1 MIAPKS
7 IAHALGFNTNTIKGK
22 FLTWIIYKLA
32 CLGAINKIIKKSY
45 SKEKFD
51 FVGGV
56 LHSFSIRFKFNE
68 IDLSK
73 IPKEGPF
80 IVIANHPLG
89 LIDGLLLLHLIGK
102 KRKDFKIFGNFI
114 LHQIKPLRSLIFP
127 VNPFKNKNQF
137 QKGSTGISNAI
148 SHLRSGGCLGIFPAG
163 EVATKTEHQNRFHVD
178 HEWNHKMIGLLDGEN
193 VPFLPV
199 YFHSKNSRWFYF
211 LAKINP
217 LLQTLRIP
225 AEAVSQ
231 RKRNIQIRIGNLIRP
246 KELEAYHDKISICNY
261 LRAKTFILSKSL
273 NPKKN
278 DLISRLPK
286 ISKPKPIIDPVEPK
300 LLEEDIERIK
310 QMNCKFL
317 EHNGFEVF
325 FSTAELIPN
334 LLKEIGRLRE
344 VSFREVGEGTD
355 QEMDLDRYDAFYH
368 HLILWDKTSKK
379 ITGAYRM
386 GLGKEIIASAGLN
399 GFYIASLFEI
409 DSSISPLME
418 KTIEMGRAFIIKEFQ
433 NHPLSLHLLWK
444 GIVHV
449 TLRYPFYKYLVGGVS
464 ISNEYS
470 NMSKS
475 LIIDYMSS
483 NFYDPKMARFFKPK
497 TAFKIDISDEEVNLI
512 YKGCREYQQNFIS
525 MDKLI
530 NDIEPK
536 NLKVPIL
543 IKKYLKQNAKV
554 IGFNRDRS
562 FNNEIDALLFIAI
575 KDLPESTVKP
585 VLDEFSLMSLSRSNL
600 D

>member
-1 MIAPKS
+1 MKLIAPKS

-368 HLILWDKTSKK
+368 HLI
-379 ITGAYRM
+379 
-386 GLGKEIIASAGLN
+386 
-399 GFYIASLFEI
+399 
-409 DSSISPLME
+409 
-418 KTIEMGRAFIIKEFQ
+418 
-433 NHPLSLHLLWK
+433 
-444 GIVHV
+444 
-449 TLRYPFYKYLVGGVS
+449 
-464 ISNEYS
+464 
-470 NMSKS
+470 
-475 LIIDYMSS
+475 
-483 NFYDPKMARFFKPK
+483 
-497 TAFKIDISDEEVNLI
+497 
-512 YKGCREYQQNFIS
+512 
-525 MDKLI
+525 
-530 NDIEPK
+530 
-536 NLKVPIL
+536 
-543 IKKYLKQNAKV
+543 
-554 IGFNRDRS
+554 
-562 FNNEIDALLFIAI
+562 
-575 KDLPESTVKP
+575 
-585 VLDEFSLMSLSRSNL
+585 
-600 D
+600 

>member
-1 MIAPKS
+1 
-7 IAHALGFNTNTIKGK
+7 L
-22 FLTWIIYKLA
+22 IYKLT
-32 CLGAINKIIKKSY
+32 CLEAINKIIKKNY
-45 SKEKFD
+45 SKSKFD

-68 IDLSK
+68 IDLNK

-80 IVIANHPLG
+80 VVIANHPLG

-102 KRKDFKIFGNFI
+102 KRNDFKIFGNFM
-114 LHQIKPLRSLIFP
+114 LHEVNPLRSLIFP

-137 QKGSTGISNAI
+137 QKGRAGITNAI
-148 SHLRSGGCLGIFPAG
+148 AHLRSGGCLGIFPAG
-163 EVATKTEHQNRFHVD
+163 EVATKKDHQNQFPVD
-178 HEWNHKMIGLLDGEN
+178 QLWNHKMIALLNQEN

-217 LLQTLRIP
+217 LIQTLRLP
-225 AEAVSQ
+225 AEALSQ
-231 RKRNIQIRIGNLIRP
+231 SKRKIQIRIGNLIRP
-246 KELEAYHDKISICNY
+246 KELEAYHDKISLCNY
-261 LRAKTFILSKSL
+261 LRAKTFVLSKSL
-273 NPKKN
+273 SPKKI
-278 DLISRLPK
+278 DLKSRLPK
-286 ISKPKPIIDPVEPK
+286 ISKPKPIIDPIQPK
-300 LLEEDIERIK
+300 LLEEDIENIK

-317 EHNGFEVF
+317 ERNGFEVF

-334 LLKEIGRLRE
+334 ILKEIGRLRE

-355 QEMDLDRYDAFYH
+355 QEIDLDHYDAFYH
-368 HLILWDKTSKK
+368 HLILWNTTKKK
-379 ITGAYRM
+379 IAGAYRL

-399 GFYIASLFEI
+399 GFYIASLFQI

-449 TLRYPFYKYLVGGVS
+449 TLRYPCYKYLVGGVS

-562 FNNEIDALLFIAI
+562 FNNVIDALLFIAI

-585 VLDEFSLMSLSRSNL
+585 VLDEFSLMSLSQS
-600 D
+600 DPD